1 MPKNQGRTNAEV
13 KAAVVAKL
21 AAGTPISEIKSTAAG
36 ERLGGAAVREI
47 AQNRGYIP
55 VPVAPSPTAT
65 ATPSTSAG
73 RTTADL
79 RQTIATKAA
88 AGVPLSDLKA
98 SFAGEKLGG
107 STVQNIF
114 QRNKQVASSSGTE
127 AEKETETEKETDK
140 PIEPV
145 LDPNAI
151 GITEP
156 EFTAA
161 QTAAEL
167 QTRSQISNYGWDAQK
182 AIAALQ
188 QAGATERTKYEVDN
202 KIPLAQAEAQG
213 KIDLQKIV
221 NAGYK
226 NIANI
231 ERGTEMVRNITSMF
245 NF

>member
-55 VPVAPSPTAT
+55 APTT
-65 ATPSTSAG
+65 TTTPSTSAG

-79 RQTIATKAA
+79 RQLIATKAA

-156 EFTAA
+156 EFNAA
-161 QTAAEL
+161 QTGAEL
-167 QTRSQISNYGWDAQK
+167 QTRSQISNYGWDAQE

-202 KIPLAQAEAQG
+202 KIPLVQAEAQG

>member
-1 MPKNQGRTNAEV
+1 MSKDKGRTNAEV

-55 VPVAPSPTAT
+55 VPVAPAPTT
-65 ATPSTSAG
+65 TTTPSTSAG

-79 RQTIATKAA
+79 RQLIATKAA
-88 AGVPLSDLKA
+88 AGEPLSDLKA

-127 AEKETETEKETDK
+127 TEKETETKKE
-140 PIEPV
+140 V

-202 KIPLAQAEAQG
+202 KIPLVQAEARG

-231 ERGTEMVRNITSMF
+231 ERGAEMVRNITSMF